1 MSYDQHHFTKSVDLP
16 GVGRAN
22 VDLHMVD
29 VITELNKAGLTTL
42 QCCEGGPHVG
52 YRYITFDLKDLA
64 VIIRDDNGGDG
75 TITLEWLWSS
85 RKRRRWPMSAGPRA
99 PCGGATFAR
108 GPWAA
113 TGR

>member
-52 YRYITFDLKDLA
+52 HRYITFDLKDLA